1 MDAFEGIHSVQI
13 SSSPPSSASSSPG
26 YEVLRAG
33 RSGIAVYSSAVFFGT
48 PDVLEKQAVRH
59 RSSRDTE
66 EEGCVVG
73 R

>member
-13 SSSPPSSASSSPG
+13 SSSPPSSATASPG
-26 YEVLRAG
+26 YEVLKAG

-48 PDVLEKQAVRH
+48 PDVLGARLK
-59 RSSRDTE
+59 SRKETE
-66 EEGCVVG
+66 EDGCVVG

>member
-1 MDAFEGIHSVQI
+1 MDALEGIHSVRI
-13 SSSPPSSASSSPG
+13 SSSPPSSTTAAPG

-48 PDVLEKQAVRH
+48 PDTLGKPADTNQ
-59 RSSRDTE
+59 SSRQTE
-66 EEGCVVG
+66 EEGCIVG

>member
-13 SSSPPSSASSSPG
+13 SSSPPSSTSSSLG
-26 YEVLRAG
+26 YEVLKAGRAG
-33 RSGIAVYSSAVFFGT
+33 ISVYSSTVFFGT
-48 PDVLEKQAVRH
+48 TDVLGQPTSRQ
-59 RSSRDTE
+59 SSRETE

>member
-13 SSSPPSSASSSPG
+13 SSSPPSSTTASPG
-26 YEVLRAG
+26 YEVLKTGRA
-33 RSGIAVYSSAVFFGT
+33 GIAVYSSAVFFGT
-48 PDVLEKQAVRH
+48 PDVLRRPVARH
-59 RSSRDTE
+59 KSSRKAE

>member
-13 SSSPPSSASSSPG
+13 SSSPPSSAKVSPG

-33 RSGIAVYSSAVFFGT
+33 RSGIAVYSSAVFYGSSE
-48 PDVLEKQAVRH
+48 VLGRQG
-59 RSSRDTE
+59 SRQKSNRDAE
-66 EEGCVVG
+66 AEGCVVG

>member
-13 SSSPPSSASSSPG
+13 SSSPPSSASASPG
-26 YEVLRAG
+26 YEVLKAG
-33 RSGIAVYSSAVFFGT
+33 RSGIAVYSSAVFFGK
-48 PDVLEKQAVRH
+48 PDVLGQPAARH
-59 RSSRDTE
+59 KCSREPE